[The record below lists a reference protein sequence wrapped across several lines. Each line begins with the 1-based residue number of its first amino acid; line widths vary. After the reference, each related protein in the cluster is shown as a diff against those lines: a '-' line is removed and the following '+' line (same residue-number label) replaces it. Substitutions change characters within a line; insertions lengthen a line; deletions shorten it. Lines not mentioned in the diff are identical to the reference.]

1 MEHACF
7 GTGGAGCCHRI
18 GGRPRDVVGGG
29 QQGMQRGAGRY
40 GCAPVRGLGQQEG
53 AHHHIC
59 GLSQRTLCGSLHE
72 CQPAGLLDTD
82 LLRRVGG
89 HVFDGTHGLQ
99 AGRVVHT
106 QQHLLALQVFG
117 QLLEGDGIGFG
128 QCLAHFPVIT
138 AQGLESVFGN
148 APGQSIQ
155 IGQAQ
160 QGVAHLQV
168 VIQKV
173 QRAPFFK
180 SFQPQCHAGQL
191 DGHGVAVH
199 AIDAVCHDLT
209 QGVTVV
215 LRPDGPLVPAGHTAQ
230 QRQPF
235 RQTPGS
241 GQQKVP
247 TATGRVDDADGQQGC
262 FRCCGAG
269 SKPLLDDGFECTAD
283 QFLHQT
289 VGGVVAAGQF
299 AGITCRT
306 GCVGSAHEVE

>member
-215 LRPDGPLVPAGHTAQ
+215 SWKDTAGETIEIASQ
-230 QRQPF
+230 QGESFSQA
-235 RQTPGS
+235 PGR
-241 GQQKVP
+241 GQQEMA
-247 TATGRVDDADGQQGC
+247 TAASRVDDANGQNRLVWINGVRGQSL
-262 FRCCGAG
+262 F
-269 SKPLLDDGFECTAD
+269 DNWFERTAN
-283 QFLHQT
+283 QFLYQT